1 MCRVL
6 TIAAAPTNGNRHTG
20 PVGALVLLAVTVA
33 GGPVLVVLAF
43 VATRALVRG
52 GGRPAVA
59 GAALAVVL
67 LTLAAYLAL
76 GLGTASAYPDMRCS
90 DHLPPGFGEGSWTQG
105 SGVWPPGL
113 ECRFLSS
120 DGVESTYRDGF
131 DVVWVAVAM
140 TSVFAAAMG
149 LVVVTVRYRE
159 GTVHFSS

>member
-6 TIAAAPTNGNRHTG
+6 TIAGVLSFGNRHTG
-20 PVGALVLLAVTVA
+20 QVETLALLAVTVV

-43 VATRALVRG
+43 VATRALVSG

-59 GAALAVVL
+59 GAALALVL

-76 GLGTASAYPDMRCS
+76 GLGGASAYPDMRCA
-90 DHLPPGFGEGSWTQG
+90 DHLPPGFGAGSWTQG
-105 SGVWPPGL
+105 SGLWPPGL
-113 ECRFLSS
+113 ECRFRSS
-120 DGVESTYRDGF
+120 DGMESTYRDGF

-140 TSVFAAAMG
+140 TSAFAAAMG
-149 LVVVTVRYRE
+149 LAVVTVRYRE